1 MKWFFIVKKLKTNN
15 KLSVD
20 KMATPYKVEVELT
33 SDWINLST
41 EEVENRIKTIIEDT
55 HPLLMKEFRVTSI
68 KAVKQ

>member
-1 MKWFFIVKKLKTNN
+1 
-15 KLSVD
+15 
-20 KMATPYKVEVELT
+20 MATPYKVEVELT